1 MKKSLQNIIVIFVL
15 GGIIVALVI
24 ITNKRSEKE
33 DLIGDVTKP
42 FITNITNK
50 KVISGNLYPVKEI
63 TVNSPIS
70 GILEEYY
77 VEIDDE
83 VKKGD
88 KIAKIKLIPDPA
100 QLEMARKNLNAAS
113 IDYENEKLS
122 FDRNKDLFDN
132 GVISKIEF
140 ELALKNYQISKNQYE
155 SANNQLQLL
164 EEGTIASSNISNIV
178 TAVTDG
184 VITDL
189 PLEEGAPVVER
200 NNFREGSAIAIIAR
214 QDSFIFKAKVIES
227 DVIVLKKGMHIFISP
242 ISSEGS
248 NIEGVI
254 NKISPRGQIDN
265 GLMKYSIEAVLKVP
279 DTVIVY
285 SGFNATA
292 EIIVE
297 RKDSVLAV
305 EEKDVIFESDS
316 AFIKIIN
323 SEGKIEK
330 KYVKLGISD
339 GIIVEIINGIQ

>member
-1 MKKSLQNIIVIFVL
+1 
-15 GGIIVALVI
+15 
-24 ITNKRSEKE
+24 
-33 DLIGDVTKP
+33 
-42 FITNITNK
+42 
-50 KVISGNLYPVKEI
+50 
-63 TVNSPIS
+63 
-70 GILEEYY
+70 
-77 VEIDDE
+77 
-83 VKKGD
+83 
-88 KIAKIKLIPDPA
+88 
-100 QLEMARKNLNAAS
+100 MARKNLNAAS

-164 EEGTIASSNISNIV
+164 EEGTISSSNISNIV